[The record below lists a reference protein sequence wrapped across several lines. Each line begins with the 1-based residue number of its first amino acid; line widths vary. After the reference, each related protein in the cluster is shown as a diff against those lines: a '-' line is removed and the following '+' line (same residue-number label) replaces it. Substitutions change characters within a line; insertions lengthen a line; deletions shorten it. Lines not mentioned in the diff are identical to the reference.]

1 MFWYGEGSR
10 AQAADWR
17 PEIHDSDGLAIWTG
31 AGERLWRPLNNP
43 PSVMTNTFLDRDVK
57 GFGLL
62 QRDRDFADYLDDGVF
77 YERRPSVWIEPLD
90 PWGEGAVHL
99 VEIPTR
105 DETSDNVVAYWC
117 GAQPMRAGDE
127 RPFRYRLTWL
137 DDIAIPEAIARA
149 RGTWSGLGGRPG
161 QQRPKGVRKFVID
174 FQGPAFQGLD
184 RNSGVAF
191 DVAVSRG
198 QAANVYCH
206 PVVGQA
212 ERWRAIFDLAAS
224 GPAPVDMRGYLKRG
238 EQALSETWVYQYFPE
253 A

>member
-1 MFWYGEGSR
+1 
-10 AQAADWR
+10 
-17 PEIHDSDGLAIWTG
+17 
-31 AGERLWRPLNNP
+31 
-43 PSVMTNTFLDRDVK
+43 
-57 GFGLL
+57 
-62 QRDRDFADYLDDGVF
+62 
-77 YERRPSVWIEPLD
+77 
-90 PWGEGAVHL
+90 
-99 VEIPTR
+99 
-105 DETSDNVVAYWC
+105 
-117 GAQPMRAGDE
+117 
-127 RPFRYRLTWL
+127 
-137 DDIAIPEAIARA
+137 
-149 RGTWSGLGGRPG
+149 
-161 QQRPKGVRKFVID
+161 VRKFVID

-212 ERWRAIFDLAAS
+212 ERWRAIFDLVAS